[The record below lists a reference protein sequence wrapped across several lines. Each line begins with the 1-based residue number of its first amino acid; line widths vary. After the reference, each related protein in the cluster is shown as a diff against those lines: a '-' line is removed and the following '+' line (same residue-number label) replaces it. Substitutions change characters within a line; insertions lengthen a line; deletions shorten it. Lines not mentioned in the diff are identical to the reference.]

1 VWQKRKF
8 KSGELLRVVKFPLMS
23 PGMPFPLTGPDDVT
37 GMPLNAQSIVLYVSL
52 VAKQKI
58 RRSDG
63 TWSFKEQRHYILAG
77 SFLGWIPVG
86 SVILSRDLC

>member
-1 VWQKRKF
+1 MWQKRKF

-23 PGMPFPLTGPDDVT
+23 PGFPFPLTGLDGVS
-37 GMPLNAQSIVLYVSL
+37 GLPLNAQSLVLYVGL

-58 RRSDG
+58 HRSDG
-63 TWSFKEQRHYILAG
+63 TWSFREKCHYVLAG

-86 SVILSRDLC
+86 SVILSRDL